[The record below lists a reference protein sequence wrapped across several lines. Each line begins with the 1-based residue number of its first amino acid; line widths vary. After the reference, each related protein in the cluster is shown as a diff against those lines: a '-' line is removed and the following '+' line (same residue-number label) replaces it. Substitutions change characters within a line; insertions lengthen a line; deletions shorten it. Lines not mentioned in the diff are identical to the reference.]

1 MNRLLLMIMLAALGV
16 WLSAVLD
23 HMWWETVISG
33 VMFGE
38 PYGIDLL
45 SIVGWVPSLLVFACL
60 GASFAK
66 FSDPATTVRWA
77 AGLGALGSAYWFF
90 SNQVVFPE
98 RPAIIDSAWAYSPGV
113 VPLAAS
119 VVGWWLVRRANKAPH
134 PTPENG
140 AAGL

>member
-1 MNRLLLMIMLAALGV
+1 MTMLAALGV

-23 HMWWETVISG
+23 HMWWESVISG
-33 VMFGE
+33 VTFGK
-38 PYGIDLL
+38 PYGIYLL

-60 GASFAK
+60 GASFAR
-66 FSDPATTVRWA
+66 FADPATTVRWA

-90 SNQVVFPE
+90 SSQVVFPE

-119 VVGWWLVRRANKAPH
+119 VVGWWLVRRASKGPH
-134 PTPENG
+134 PAPEDG
-140 AAGL
+140 AVG